1 MQWYLKVLKN
11 YAVFSGRARRKEYW
25 FFVLFNIIVSFILVF
40 VDGLTGMFNAET
52 GFGILSGIYTL
63 AIIIPSIAVGVRRL
77 HDIGRSGWWFLIALV
92 PILGGIILLVFFVL
106 DSKPGANEYGENPK
120 EMDEAAA

>member
-1 MQWYLKVLKN
+1 M
-11 YAVFSGRARRKEYW
+11 R
-25 FFVLFNIIVSFILVF
+25 FFVLFNIIVSFILGF
-40 VDGLTGMFNAET
+40 VDGLTGIFNAET